1 MSQASLTLSGALT
14 RTILRRCAWL
24 LCTAALLST
33 TARAENLTDIYQLA
47 LINDP
52 TLQAAEASFKAGSEI
67 KAQAISQLLP
77 SISASAS
84 YIDSQE
90 DSESLRFFSADI
102 PFASEFDTEN
112 ETTSYSIS
120 LTQNIFNLSAF
131 FAFKQSK
138 ALSKQ
143 AELQFAIDQQSLI
156 IRTAEAYFN
165 VLRGRDNL
173 ISSLAEEK
181 AIKQQLEQTQQRYD
195 VGLIAITDVH
205 EARAAYDLAVAN
217 RLTEEVNL
225 GIAYENLAALT
236 GQQHTNLHNLASD
249 FTTSKPQ
256 PETPEAWVEFANENN
271 LSIKLAEQIAEA
283 SNQNANV
290 KKAAHAPTVQAIVR
304 YNDSSTDTS
313 QFSENDRISQTSIPA
328 TVFDTGG
335 NPVEVNTTASN
346 IVNTGPGPIPDSFSN
361 SDGTTI
367 ELKLELPIFL
377 GGLRHS
383 ERRQAGYERVRDQA
397 NLVAAKRTAFREA
410 RSSYL
415 TTVADTARVNAR
427 SLAITSAESALD
439 ATQAGYDAGTRNIVD
454 LLNAQRD
461 LFRAQRDHANTRYDY
476 VINSLKLK
484 EAAGILS
491 PDDIYELNK
500 WLVPPAPVL
509 RSETTNAVNQLLRQ

>member
-1 MSQASLTLSGALT
+1 MSYQPAKPPLISKRSLLAPF
-14 RTILRRCAWL
+14 
-24 LCTAALLST
+24 AALLLVTAGFNS
-33 TARAENLTDIYQLA
+33 TARADNLTDIYQLA
-47 LINDP
+47 LVNDP
-52 TLQAAEASFKAGSEI
+52 TLQAAEASYNANSEI
-67 KAQAISQLLP
+67 KTQALSQLLP
-77 SISASAS
+77 QVTASAS
-84 YIDSQE
+84 YTESDQ
-90 DSESLRFFSADI
+90 DSESLRYFSADI
-102 PFASEFDTEN
+102 PFASNFNTEN
-112 ETTSYSIS
+112 ETESYSIS
-120 LTQNIFNLSAF
+120 LTQNVFNLQAF

-156 IRTAEAYFN
+156 IRAAEAYFD

-205 EARAAYDLAVAN
+205 EARAAFDLAVAN

-225 GIAYENLAALT
+225 GIAYENLTALT
-236 GQQHTNLHNLASD
+236 GQQHTNLYNLSSE
-249 FTTSKPQ
+249 FVTRKPQ
-256 PETPEAWVEFANENN
+256 PETPEAWVEFANQNN
-271 LSIKLAEQIAEA
+271 LSIKLAEQVAEA
-283 SNQNANV
+283 SNQNAKV
-290 KKAAHAPTVQAIVR
+290 KKAAHAPTLQAVVS
-304 YNDSSTDTS
+304 YKDSTTDTS
-313 QFSENDRISQTSIPA
+313 QFSNSRSVSEVPIPA
-328 TVFDTGG
+328 TVLDTGG
-335 NPVEVNTTASN
+335 NPVTVNTTSSTS
-346 IVNTGPGPIPDSFSN
+346 VNSGPGPIPDSFSN
-361 SDGTTI
+361 SDGTT
-367 ELKLELPIFL
+367 LELRMQLPLFS
-377 GGLRHS
+377 GGLTSS

-397 NLVAAKRTAFREA
+397 NLVAAKRTAFRQA

-491 PDDIYELNK
+491 PQDIEDLNK
-500 WLVPPAPVL
+500 WLIPPAAVL
-509 RSETTNAVNQLLRQ
+509 KSETPSATGNR